1 MLSWFSSLTDASKL
15 LYTADALPKSPSLP
29 KQLLDDRAY
38 ATLLVP
44 LKACDISKWERAMN
58 IVVLRETQAGEA
70 RVALMPESIKKLIAA
85 KATVLVESGA
95 GLAAARSDN
104 DFREAGAEIS
114 NDRDALL
121 ASADVL
127 PVVNRPRA
135 DDFEKLKSGAVVI
148 GFLRP
153 LDEPAA
159 LKPALASVTTTFA
172 VELIPRIT
180 RAQSMDALS
189 SMATV
194 AGYKAVIIGAES
206 IPRMFPLLMTA
217 AGTVPP
223 ARVLVLGAGVA
234 GLQAIAT
241 ARRLGAVVEGYDV
254 RAAAGEQ
261 VKSLGATFLE
271 VDLGGIKTE
280 DAGGYAVELSDEA
293 MNRGRALIAEHAKS
307 ADIVIT
313 TAQVPGR
320 RAPLLITEEAVNGM
334 KRGSMVIDLAGAT
347 GGNCALTKADETV
360 ERNGVTIIAPTNLAA
375 TVPVHASQLYARNI
389 TAFLIPMIKDG
400 QLQIDMNDDV
410 VGPSCVTH
418 KGEVVNKRVSDLL
431 AK

>member
-1 MLSWFSSLTDASKL
+1 
-15 LYTADALPKSPSLP
+15 
-29 KQLLDDRAY
+29 
-38 ATLLVP
+38 
-44 LKACDISKWERAMN
+44 MN
-58 IVVLRETQAGEA
+58 VVVLRETQPGEA
-70 RVALMPESIKKLIAA
+70 RTALMPESVKKLTTA
-85 KATVLVESGA
+85 KCVVQIERGA
-95 GLAAARSDN
+95 GLAAARTD
-104 DFREAGAEIS
+104 DDYTQAGAEVS
-114 NDRDALL
+114 ADRNALL
-121 ASADVL
+121 AAADVL
-127 PVVNRPRA
+127 AVVNRPPAA
-135 DDFEKLKSGAVVI
+135 DFARLKRGAIVI

-153 LDEPAA
+153 LDEPQA
-159 LKPALASVTTTFA
+159 LMPAVDLGITTFS

-180 RAQSMDALS
+180 RAQAMDALS

-194 AGYKAVIIGAES
+194 AGYKAVVIAAAH

-271 VDLGGIKTE
+271 VDLGGLKTE

-293 MNRGRALIAEHAKS
+293 MNRGRALIAEHAKT
-307 ADIVIT
+307 ADAIVT

-320 RAPLLITEEAVNGM
+320 RAPLLITEAAVNGM
-334 KRGSMVIDLAGAT
+334 KRGSIVVDLAGST
-347 GGNCALTKADETV
+347 GGNCALSQPDVTV
-360 ERNGVTIIAPTNLAA
+360 ERDGVTILAPTNLPA
-375 TVPVHASQLYARNI
+375 TVPVHASQLYSRNI
-389 TAFLIPMIKDG
+389 TAFLSLLIKNG
-400 QLQIDMNDDV
+400 ELQIDMNDDV

-418 KGEVVNKRVSDLL
+418 QGQVVNQRVAASLSL
-431 AK
+431 PAQS

>member
-1 MLSWFSSLTDASKL
+1 
-15 LYTADALPKSPSLP
+15 
-29 KQLLDDRAY
+29 
-38 ATLLVP
+38 
-44 LKACDISKWERAMN
+44 MN

-70 RVALMPESIKKLIAA
+70 RVALMPESVRKLIGLKASVQIESAA
-85 KATVLVESGA
+85 GLGSATTDDDYREVGA
-95 GLAAARSDN
+95 EVSADREALLAAAD
-104 DFREAGAEIS
+104 I
-114 NDRDALL
+114 L
-121 ASADVL
+121 VT
-127 PVVNRPRA
+127 VNRPPA
-135 DDFEKLKSGAVVI
+135 EDFDSLRNGAVVF

-153 LDEPAA
+153 LDEPRALLPA
-159 LKPALASVTTTFA
+159 LKQGLTTFS

-194 AGYKAVIIGAES
+194 AGYKAVLIGAS
-206 IPRMFPLLMTA
+206 QIPRMFPLLMTA

-261 VKSLGATFLE
+261 VRSLGAVFLE

-280 DAGGYAVELSDEA
+280 DAGGYAVELSTEA
-293 MNRGRALIAEHAKS
+293 MDRGRTLIADHAKT
-307 ADIVIT
+307 ADVVVT

-320 RAPLLITEEAVNGM
+320 RAPLLITEAAVNGM
-334 KRGSMVIDLAGAT
+334 KRGSVIIDLAGAT
-347 GGNCALTKADETV
+347 GGNCALSKADKTV
-360 ERNGVTIIAPTNLAA
+360 ESNGVMILAPTNLPA
-375 TVPVHASQLYARNI
+375 TVPVHASQLYSRNA
-389 TAFLIPMIKDG
+389 TAFLSLLIKDG
-400 QLQIDMNDDV
+400 ELHIDMTDDV

-418 KGEVVNKRVSDLL
+418 QRQVMNQRVATTLTTSIVG
-431 AK
+431 